1 MANERSLLSRYR
13 GCDIVADDGAR
24 RLSFRGSPAAADP
37 ERCVHHT
44 LVSGETLDL
53 LAARYYGSEALWWAF
68 PVASIASAAAT
79 WLLYTK
85 GRWRL
90 RRAAAYAAARHG

>member
-24 RLSFRGSPAAADP
+24 RLSFRGSPPAADP

-53 LAARYYGSEALWWAF
+53 LAARYYGSEALWWVLADANSGRF
-68 PVASIASAAAT
+68 PDDWRPGDT
-79 WLLYTK
+79 LLVPPLR
-85 GRWRL
+85 GVWR
-90 RRAAAYAAARHG
+90 RS